1 MSSSN
6 VWTRSKAR
14 MKLFPELLAQ
24 CSGEVHIHPVFL
36 HQYCFVC
43 VCCVVLCVCVCCVW
57 VVLCVCVCM
66 WVVLWCVCMWVV
78 CVVCVCVCERER
90 DVLYYEFILLLLFV
104 HRSVF
109 LWLYYQ
115 AAAYGTCVA
124 STTTGKQELAK
135 NMCVKEFEALKSCF
149 QSAVSVF
156 CDYAVHRWVFP
167 NKDPIYTN
175 LH

>member
-43 VCCVVLCVCVCCVW
+43 VCCVVCVCVR
-57 VVLCVCVCM
+57 
-66 WVVLWCVCMWVV
+66 
-78 CVVCVCVCERER
+78 ERER
-90 DVLYYEFILLLLFV
+90 EMYYIMNSSFCCCLYIGLFFLL
-104 HRSVF
+104 
-109 LWLYYQ
+109 LYYQ

-156 CDYAVHRWVFP
+156 CDYAVHRRVFP